1 MKIRIPVLGL
11 VALGVA
17 AWHAE
22 PAHTQASSQDIQI
35 YAGYVF
41 GDRLTESWLSGERP
55 RLDDDGTFG
64 ARYTY
69 HVTDQWGVQLSAG
82 YSPNR
87 AAHVA
92 GGDRYFW
99 LTSVDV
105 DLEWDIP
112 LNLELF
118 DHGFVPYSVIG
129 AGYAWANLDHALS
142 GVVDGT
148 PASIFDGNG
157 VTGNAGVGA
166 KYYLT
171 TNLVIDFDERYR
183 YLSKLV
189 SNYGQGLNTAETSLG
204 VGYRF

>member
-11 VALGVA
+11 LALGVA

-22 PAHTQASSQDIQI
+22 PAHAQAGSQDIQI
-35 YAGYVF
+35 YAGYIF
-41 GDRLTESWLSGERP
+41 GDRLTESRLSGQRP
-55 RLDDDGTFG
+55 RLDDNGAFG

-69 HVTDQWGVQLSAG
+69 HFTDQWGVQLSAA

-87 AAHVA
+87 AADLA
-92 GGDRYFW
+92 GGDSYLG
-99 LTSVDV
+99 LTTVDL

-112 LNLELF
+112 LSLKLF
-118 DHGFVPYSVIG
+118 GHGFVPYSVIG

-142 GVVDGT
+142 AVVGGT
-148 PASIFDGNG
+148 PVSISNSNG
-157 VTGNAGVGA
+157 VTGNAGLGA
-166 KYYLT
+166 KYYLSD
-171 TNLVIDFDERYR
+171 NLFIDFDARYR

-189 SNYGQGLNTAETSLG
+189 SNYGQGLNTAETSFS